1 MRGNHLVT
9 DSMFQGIISL
19 ALTILMFKK
28 SNIQEN
34 LGIQVYKLRLKKK
47 NKKLCILPYWHL
59 QMPVFHADWD
69 VIIWKKEKK
78 NKKVRKWD
86 RGIFSSMIVITGQ
99 I

>member
-47 NKKLCILPYWHL
+47 KSKAVYITLLTPSNACIPC
-59 QMPVFHADWD
+59 
-69 VIIWKKEKK
+69 
-78 NKKVRKWD
+78 
-86 RGIFSSMIVITGQ
+86 
-99 I
+99 